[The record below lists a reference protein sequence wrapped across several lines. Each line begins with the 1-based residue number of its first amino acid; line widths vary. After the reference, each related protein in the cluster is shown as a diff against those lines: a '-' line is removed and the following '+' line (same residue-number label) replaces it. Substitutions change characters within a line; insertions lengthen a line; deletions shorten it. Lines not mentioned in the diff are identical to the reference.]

1 MGRKYIP
8 GGKELNTNGGKEMHT
23 GWEKNKYTHPYYP
36 LSSNLVF
43 LFSSNLSHIFD
54 GYVSLI
60 SISDILQWKTNN
72 VFDMSYMFNYY
83 CSLNLYLIYQI
94 GILKK

>member
-1 MGRKYIP
+1 
-8 GGKELNTNGGKEMHT
+8 MHT
-23 GWEKNKYTHPYYP
+23 GWERNKYTHPYYP

-60 SISDILQWKTNN
+60 SISDILQWNTNN
-72 VFDMSYMFNYY
+72 VFDMSYMFNYC
-83 CSLNLYLIYQI
+83 CSLESLSDISIWNN
-94 GILKK
+94 KK